1 MPEIGIVF
9 NDQDVQDESPRK
21 AAVESENTPRPPPC
35 QVRAM
40 SDLMATPDVR
50 ELMAQVEEA
59 LAAGRAE
66 VARALAAELV
76 KVAPGDAGAWT
87 LKAAAHAQCD
97 EPELAEEAFDEA
109 MEREPDDPE
118 VLLAFSDFLI
128 CRPGNDLHTLEAG
141 MELAARGRKLA
152 RKAKEPQ
159 LESEF
164 AVLQGIALNQAG
176 EPGEALAALDAA
188 LKLSPA
194 SLEAKLERACALYEL
209 CRFDEAEAAFRAV
222 LKQGPE
228 EPWAHQ
234 HLGLIAERRGRDDEA
249 ARHFSEAQALSPDEF
264 PEPVVLPDAEFEA
277 LVEAAI
283 REIPSEFRGRLEN
296 LRVTVEP
303 LPDVDD
309 LLAESPPLSP
319 GLLGLFHGTPLGER
333 SVANAA
339 DHATA
344 RVVLFKKNLERAARS
359 RDELAEQVRITV
371 LHELGHLVGLD
382 EEDLEARGLD

>member
-1 MPEIGIVF
+1 
-9 NDQDVQDESPRK
+9 
-21 AAVESENTPRPPPC
+21 
-35 QVRAM
+35 
-40 SDLMATPDVR
+40 
-50 ELMAQVEEA
+50 MAQVEEA
-59 LAAGRAE
+59 LEAGRGK

-76 KVAPGDAGAWT
+76 KAAPGDAGAWT

-109 MEREPDDPE
+109 MERDPE
-118 VLLAFSDFLI
+118 DPVILLAFSDFLI
-128 CRPGNDLHTLEAG
+128 CRPGGDLETLEAG
-141 MELAARGRKLA
+141 LELVERGRKLA

-159 LESEF
+159 LEAEF

-176 EPGEALAALDAA
+176 EPAGALAALDAA
-188 LKLSPA
+188 LKLEPS

-209 CRFDEAEAAFRAV
+209 CRFDDAEGAFRQV
-222 LKQGPE
+222 LKQGPG
-228 EPWAHQ
+228 EPWAHH
-234 HLGLIAERRGRDDEA
+234 HLGLIAERRGKRDEA
-249 ARHFSEAQALSPDEF
+249 ERHFAEARELSPEEF
-264 PEPVVLPDAEFEA
+264 PEPVVLADAEFEA

-283 REIPSEFRGRLEN
+283 REIPEEFRDKLDN
-296 LRVTVEP
+296 LRITVEP
-303 LPDVDD
+303 LPDVED

-344 RVVLFKKNLERAARS
+344 RVVLFQRNLERAART
-359 RDELAEQVRITV
+359 REELADQVRITV

-382 EEDLEARGLD
+382 EEDLEERGLD